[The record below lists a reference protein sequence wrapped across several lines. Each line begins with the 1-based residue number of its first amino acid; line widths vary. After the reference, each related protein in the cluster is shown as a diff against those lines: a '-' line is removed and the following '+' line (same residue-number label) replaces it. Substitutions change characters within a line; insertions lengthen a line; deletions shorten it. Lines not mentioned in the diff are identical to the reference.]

1 MDVVRSCKNKLQT
14 LRALAGS
21 GWGCQKEVLLRA
33 YKTYVEPCINYAAPI
48 WAPNVSA
55 SSISLIQRIQN
66 RALRIATG
74 CHMASSLS
82 HIHQE
87 AKFAFA
93 SDHLSMLCSQFL
105 ASSLCP
111 SHPSNT
117 VVTAPP
123 GPRPMKHTLK
133 SRYFSSVEP
142 LLVNGSVDTANHRAT
157 LNQIHTQAVNNSIS
171 KLAPNPLLGATPPP
185 ISPSESRLPRNQRTT
200 LAQLRSGHCRL
211 LGDYKVLTGL
221 GTSALCLECLFR
233 RQTVPHLFNCD
244 AAQTQL
250 TVRDLWINPVTAMV
264 FLVSLSSFSML
275 ASSDPPRPPPP
286 PEPPP

>member
-1 MDVVRSCKNKLQT
+1 MLQIAPEKCSITFFTPDKSRQSKIHPQVSIARSAIPLDKTPRILGVRLDTHYTFSSHAMDVVRFCKNKLRT

-87 AKFAFA
+87 AKFAFT

-111 SHPSNT
+111 SHPSNA

-133 SRYFSSVEP
+133 SKYFSSVEP

-157 LNQIHTQAVNNSIS
+157 LSQIHTQAVNNTIS
-171 KLAPNPLLGATPPP
+171 KLEPNPLLGTTPPP

-200 LAQLRSGHCRL
+200 LA
-211 LGDYKVLTGL
+211 
-221 GTSALCLECLFR
+221 
-233 RQTVPHLFNCD
+233 
-244 AAQTQL
+244 
-250 TVRDLWINPVTAMV
+250 
-264 FLVSLSSFSML
+264 
-275 ASSDPPRPPPP
+275 
-286 PEPPP
+286 